1 MLSAEKKEVNH
12 NVNQALLDYYRL
24 PADLF
29 DGSSETT
36 DPTPGDAGFFQF
48 GANNICYG
56 RNRSGVAANVA
67 GSGQFDAS
75 RDVRS
80 DGNTIHLPFEFT
92 EVIENLRRERYRQ
105 AMTAGRKT
113 LVASKPI
120 RWVYYRIREW
130 LPISIRR
137 QLQRVYLH
145 DWRNLP
151 FPAWPVDFTVDT
163 LHEKFLRLLMEKGG
177 TKKVP
182 FIWFW
187 PEGAPNC
194 LMMTHDVETSA
205 GRDFTSKLIDLDASY
220 GIKASYQVVPEQRY
234 EVSDEYVNHIR
245 ASGCEVNVHD
255 LSHDGQLYDKRDGFL
270 RRAKKIN
277 EYIKRFGARGFRA
290 GVMYRNLE
298 WYDSYEFSYDM
309 SVPTVAHLEPQR
321 GGCCTVMPFFV
332 GKILELPLTTT
343 QDYSL
348 FYIINDHSLDLWRM
362 QLDLIRKRNGLMS
375 FITHPDYLINQ
386 RNRKLYETLLAH
398 LQQMV
403 AREKIWAAL
412 PGEVD
417 RWWRARS
424 QMTLIPHDGGWEIV
438 GPEKERARVAYAVL
452 DGDGLRYEFA
462 GVAQEHVRG

>member
-1 MLSAEKKEVNH
+1 M
-12 NVNQALLDYYRL
+12 NQALLDYYRL
-24 PADLF
+24 PTDLF
-29 DGSSETT
+29 DGISATT
-36 DPTPGDAGFFQF
+36 DSASGDAGFFQF
-48 GANNICYG
+48 GAGNICYG

-80 DGNTIHLPFEFT
+80 DGKTIHFPFEFT

-105 AMTAGRKT
+105 NMVPGTQSF
-113 LVASKPI
+113 VASKPI
-120 RWVYYRIREW
+120 RWLYYLIREW
-130 LPISIRR
+130 LPISVRR
-137 QLQRVYLH
+137 QLQKVYLR
-145 DWRNLP
+145 DWRELP

-163 LHEKFLRLLMEKGG
+163 LHEKFLRLLMEKSGK
-177 TKKVP
+177 KKVP

-205 GRDFTSKLIDLDASY
+205 GRDFTPQLIDLDASY

-234 EVSDEYVNHIR
+234 EVSDEYVNRIR
-245 ASGCEVNVHD
+245 TSGCEVNVHD
-255 LSHDGQLYDKRDGFL
+255 LSHDGQLYDKHDAFL
-270 RRAKKIN
+270 QRAKKIN
-277 EYIKRFGARGFRA
+277 EHVKRFGARGFRA

-332 GKILELPLTTT
+332 GKILELPLTAT

-348 FYIINDHSLDLWRM
+348 FYIVNDHSLDLWKM

-412 PGEVD
+412 PGDVD

-424 QMTLIPHDGGWEIV
+424 QMTLVPREGGWEIV
-438 GPEKERARVAYAVL
+438 GPEKERARVAYAIA
-452 DGDGLRYEFA
+452 DGDGVRYELA
-462 GVAQEHVRG
+462 AVAQESLRG